1 MKKNLYNLF
10 HLHFFSYLCS
20 GLINHQMNLIMKRI
34 ITLIVLAVAMTVTVQ
49 AQGFKFGVKGGL
61 NITKVTFS
69 KDIVS
74 SDNKTGFF
82 IGPSVKLSLPMGF
95 GADIAAL
102 YDERSADLTVGLS
115 SVPTGN
121 ETTEVKQKSLQI
133 PVNFRYNIGLGSM
146 AAVYLAAGPQFG
158 FPVGDKVY
166 NTEVGE
172 YRLKDANLS
181 INFGAGLTLMGHLEV
196 GFTYNLAAGTSGEF
210 KDWNDVDTHNNAWQI
225 SAAYYF

>member
-1 MKKNLYNLF
+1 MKKVIALV
-10 HLHFFSYLCS
+10 
-20 GLINHQMNLIMKRI
+20 
-34 ITLIVLAVAMTVTVQ
+34 VLAAAMTLTAQ
-49 AQGFKFGVKGGL
+49 AQGIKFGVKGGL
-61 NITKVTFS
+61 NITKMTFS

-82 IGPSVKLSLPMGF
+82 VGPSLKLSLPMGF

-102 YDERSADLTVGLS
+102 YDERSADVTGVS
-115 SVPTGN
+115 SNAGTTSSTASN
-121 ETTEVKQKSLQI
+121 ETIKQKSLQI
-133 PVNFRYNIGLGSM
+133 PVNIRYNIGLGST

-158 FPVGDKVY
+158 FPVADKVY
-166 NTEVGE
+166 DTKFGE

-196 GFTYNLAAGTSGEF
+196 GVTYNLAAGKSGEF

>member
-1 MKKNLYNLF
+1 MKKVIALV
-10 HLHFFSYLCS
+10 
-20 GLINHQMNLIMKRI
+20 
-34 ITLIVLAVAMTVTVQ
+34 VLAAAMTLTAQ
-49 AQGFKFGVKGGL
+49 APGIKFGVKGGL
-61 NITKVTFS
+61 NITKMTFS

-82 IGPSVKLSLPMGF
+82 VGPSLKLSLPLGF

-102 YDERSADLTVGLS
+102 YDERSADVTGVS
-115 SVPTGN
+115 SSTSYIVSTAST
-121 ETTEVKQKSLQI
+121 ETIKQKSIQI
-133 PVNFRYNIGLGSM
+133 PLNLRYNIGLGSM

-158 FPVGDKVY
+158 FPVSDKVY
-166 NTEVGE
+166 DTKFGE

-181 INFGAGLTLMGHLEV
+181 INFGAGLTLMGHLELGV
-196 GFTYNLAAGTSGEF
+196 TYNLAAGKSGEF

>member
-1 MKKNLYNLF
+1 MKKVIALV
-10 HLHFFSYLCS
+10 
-20 GLINHQMNLIMKRI
+20 
-34 ITLIVLAVAMTVTVQ
+34 VLAAAMTLTAQ
-49 AQGFKFGVKGGL
+49 AQGIKFGVKGGL

-82 IGPSVKLSLPMGF
+82 VGPSLKLSLPMGF

-102 YDERSADLTVGLS
+102 YDERSADVTGVGTNAGATPS
-115 SVPTGN
+115 TAST
-121 ETTEVKQKSLQI
+121 ETIKQKSLQI
-133 PVNFRYNIGLGSM
+133 PVNFRYNIGLGST
-146 AAVYLAAGPQFG
+146 AAVYLALGPQFG
-158 FPVGDKVY
+158 FPVADKVY
-166 NTEVGE
+166 DTKFGE

-181 INFGAGLTLMGHLEV
+181 INFGAGLTLMNHLEI
-196 GFTYNLAAGTSGEF
+196 GLTYNLAAGKSGEF

>member
-1 MKKNLYNLF
+1 MKKVIALV
-10 HLHFFSYLCS
+10 
-20 GLINHQMNLIMKRI
+20 
-34 ITLIVLAVAMTVTVQ
+34 VLAAAMTLTAQ
-49 AQGFKFGVKGGL
+49 AQGIKFGVKGGL
-61 NITKVTFS
+61 NITKMTFS

-82 IGPSVKLSLPMGF
+82 VGPSLKLSLPLGF

-102 YDERSADLTVGLS
+102 YDERSADLDVGLSS
-115 SVPTGN
+115 SVPTGD
-121 ETTEVKQKSLQI
+121 EITKVKQKSIQVPINL
-133 PVNFRYNIGLGSM
+133 RYNIGLGSS

-158 FPVGDKVY
+158 FPVSDKVY
-166 NTEVGE
+166 DTKFGE

-181 INFGAGLTLMGHLEV
+181 INFGAGLTLLGHLELGV
-196 GFTYNLAAGTSGEF
+196 TYNLAAGKSGEF

>member
-1 MKKNLYNLF
+1 MKKVIALV
-10 HLHFFSYLCS
+10 
-20 GLINHQMNLIMKRI
+20 
-34 ITLIVLAVAMTVTVQ
+34 VLAAAMTLTAQ
-49 AQGFKFGVKGGL
+49 AQGIKFGVKGGL
-61 NITKVTFS
+61 NITKMTFS

-82 IGPSVKLSLPMGF
+82 VGPSLKLSLPLGF

-102 YDERSADLTVGLS
+102 YDERSADVTGVS
-115 SVPTGN
+115 SSTSYIVSTAST
-121 ETTEVKQKSLQI
+121 ETIKQKSIQVPL
-133 PVNFRYNIGLGSM
+133 NLRYNIGLGSM

-158 FPVGDKVY
+158 FPVSDKVY
-166 NTEVGE
+166 DTKFGE

-181 INFGAGLTLMGHLEV
+181 INFGAGLTLMGHLELGV
-196 GFTYNLAAGTSGEF
+196 TYNLAAGKSGEF

>member
-1 MKKNLYNLF
+1 MKKVIALV
-10 HLHFFSYLCS
+10 
-20 GLINHQMNLIMKRI
+20 
-34 ITLIVLAVAMTVTVQ
+34 VLAAAMTLTAQ
-49 AQGFKFGVKGGL
+49 AQGIKFGVKGGL
-61 NITKVTFS
+61 NITKMTFS

-82 IGPSVKLSLPMGF
+82 VGPSLKLSLPLGF

-102 YDERSADLTVGLS
+102 YDERSADVTGVSSSTSYTVS
-115 SVPTGN
+115 TAST
-121 ETTEVKQKSLQI
+121 ETIKQKSIQI
-133 PVNFRYNIGLGSM
+133 PLNLRYNIGLGSM

-158 FPVGDKVY
+158 FPVSDKVY
-166 NTEVGE
+166 DTKFGE

-181 INFGAGLTLMGHLEV
+181 INFGAGLTLMGHLELGV
-196 GFTYNLAAGTSGEF
+196 TYNLAAGKSGEF

>member
-1 MKKNLYNLF
+1 MKKVIALV
-10 HLHFFSYLCS
+10 
-20 GLINHQMNLIMKRI
+20 
-34 ITLIVLAVAMTVTVQ
+34 VLAAAMTLTAQ
-49 AQGFKFGVKGGL
+49 AQGIKFGVKGGL
-61 NITKVTFS
+61 NITKMTFS

-82 IGPSVKLSLPMGF
+82 VGPSLKLSLPLGF

-102 YDERSADLTVGLS
+102 YDERSADVTGVS
-115 SVPTGN
+115 SSTSYIVSTAST
-121 ETTEVKQKSLQI
+121 ETIKQKSIQI
-133 PVNFRYNIGLGSM
+133 PLNLRYNIGLGSM

-158 FPVGDKVY
+158 FPVSDKVY
-166 NTEVGE
+166 DTKFGE

-181 INFGAGLTLMGHLEV
+181 INFGAGLTLLGHLELGV
-196 GFTYNLAAGTSGEF
+196 TYNLAAGKSGEF